1 MKNNK
6 IVVFMITLLLLIV
19 PGIQAKAAESFIIDT
34 DFSSDLDDALAVS
47 LAMYYQDQ
55 GLIDVKG
62 VALECTSIR
71 GAWAMNALLQAHGH
85 PEIPVAV
92 DSEWGIPIGSKYHF
106 NMSNYRHN
114 EDYYYGT
121 VQFYRKL
128 LSQSTTPINIVTLGQ
143 VITLRRLLE
152 SGPDAFS
159 SLTGA
164 ELIQQKVNRLYI
176 LGCKESGK
184 PENNMFYVGEDYD
197 NNRWYGTQ
205 AAGEAGAYIAK
216 NWPTEIVFIT
226 TEQGGVFNT
235 GFFFKKSDPAGNDIL
250 TRAMVDQGYADSGC
264 WSFDTFA
271 VLAAIADATGEL
283 NQYNIASKQGVM
295 SINANGSSS
304 WTDSSVGRHR
314 KLQKNIADS
323 YYANLID
330 TGLAHEFKKRSGKQV
345 VW

>member
-1 MKNNK
+1 M
-6 IVVFMITLLLLIV
+6 FMITLLLLIV
-19 PGIQAKAAESFIIDT
+19 PGMQAKAAESFIIDT

-71 GAWAMNALLQAHGH
+71 GALAMNALLQAHGH
-85 PEIPVAV
+85 AEIPVAV
-92 DSEWGIPIGSKYHF
+92 DSEWGIPIGSKYHLS
-106 NMSNYRHN
+106 MSNYPHN
-114 EDYYYGT
+114 EDYLYGT

-152 SGPDAFS
+152 SGSDAYS
-159 SLTGA
+159 SFTGA
-164 ELIQQKVNRLYI
+164 ELIQQKVNRLYV

-184 PENNMFYVGEDYD
+184 PENNMFYVGEDYG
-197 NNRWYGTQ
+197 NNKWYGTQ

-226 TEQGGVFNT
+226 AEQGGVFNT
-235 GFFFKKSDPAGNDIL
+235 GFFFKKSDPSGNDIL
-250 TRAMVDQGYADSGC
+250 TRAMIDQGYVDSGC
-264 WSFDTFA
+264 RSFDTFA
-271 VLAAIADATGEL
+271 VLAAMADATGKS
-283 NQYNIASKQGVM
+283 NQYNIASKQGTM
-295 SINANGSSS
+295 SIYANGSSG
-304 WTDSSVGRHR
+304 WVDSPVGRHR
-314 KLQKNIADS
+314 KLQKIMTDS

-330 TGLAHEFKKRSGKQV
+330 TGLVYEFQKRSGKQA

>member
-1 MKNNK
+1 
-6 IVVFMITLLLLIV
+6 MITLLLLIV
-19 PGIQAKAAESFIIDT
+19 PGVQVKAAESFIIDT

-62 VALECTSIR
+62 VTLECTSIR
-71 GAWAMNALLQAHGH
+71 GTWAMNALLQAHGC

-92 DSEWGIPIGSKYHF
+92 DPEWGVPISSKYHL
-106 NMSNYRHN
+106 NMSSYPHS
-114 EDYYYGT
+114 EDYYKGT

-128 LSQSTTPINIVTLGQ
+128 LAQSIEPINIITLGQ

-152 SGPDAFS
+152 SSPDAYS
-159 SLTGA
+159 PLTGA
-164 ELIQQKVNRLYI
+164 ELIQQKVNKLYI

-184 PENNMFYVGEDYD
+184 PENNMFYVGENYG
-197 NNRWYGTQ
+197 NNKWYGTQ
-205 AAGEAGAYIAK
+205 AAGEAGAFIAK
-216 NWPTEIVFIT
+216 NWPTEVVFIT
-226 TEQGGVFNT
+226 AEQGGVFRT
-235 GFFFKKSDPAGNDIL
+235 GLFFKNSDLLGDDIL
-250 TRAMVDQGYADSGC
+250 TRAMIDQGYADSGC

-271 VLAAIADATGEL
+271 VLAAMADAVGEL
-283 NQYNIASKQGVM
+283 DQYNITSKQGVM

-304 WTDSSVGRHR
+304 WVDSSVGRHR
-314 KLQKNIADS
+314 KLQKNTVDS

-330 TGLAHEFKKRSGKQV
+330 TGLAYEFQKRSGKQV